1 MSKNTYWISD
11 PDGTKALVE
20 GAEERN
26 FWVQVHGWSEADE
39 PQGQE
44 FVWLENDEHGGRAK
58 FNAQAVPL
66 WEPRGWHPSP
76 PQEPVNLALP
86 PERVA
91 AEKAAA
97 QKAATKTTAAKD
109 TDAGSKPTKSAA
121 GASGDEKE

>member
-11 PDGTKALVE
+11 QDGTKALVE
-20 GAEERN
+20 GVEERN
-26 FWVQVHGWSEADE
+26 FWVHVHGWSETTE
-39 PQGQE
+39 PEGLE

-76 PQEPVNLALP
+76 PQEPVNLAIP
-86 PERVA
+86 PERLA

-97 QKAATKTTAAKD
+97 EKAASPAEKTDTASA
-109 TDAGSKPTKSAA
+109 SKTS
-121 GASGDEKE
+121 EKAPK